1 MHFHLDSLW
10 HAEEGAMEFALTN
23 CGTTPVTNPRLV
35 YATLTRCL
43 RPSNCTGARLVRR
56 QRVALPRA
64 NGRLSLTKT
73 THVMI

>member
-23 CGTTPVTNPRLV
+23 CGDTPVANPRLV

-43 RPSNCTGARLVRR
+43 RPSRCTGGAADTAAGEFS
-56 QRVALPRA
+56 RVCL
-64 NGRLSLTKT
+64 
-73 THVMI
+73 